1 MSAWLIGM
9 SAGSVLLYALYGLR
23 CARAERIPV
32 LRRRPWLTSLLSL
45 AFSVLFGAVLAR
57 IGYVLLIEVPALDFE
72 YEGLAALEELDLLD
86 FELDQVSFFCG
97 AVGVCL
103 GVLLANRL
111 TRKGAAFAGM
121 DAFAPFG
128 ALLAALFRLGELLL
142 KNVGLASYYAG
153 NSLSEDSPLAFFPFA
168 VEITTDS
175 GTSYWA
181 WAVCVLSAVFALAW
195 AAIAFFRL
203 RGKGRT
209 GLVFSLTLFFLALPQ
224 LLCESLRNRGMYWE
238 PFVHVEQVLCGV
250 VLLAVLF
257 FWALKT
263 GRGVPALRRWLP
275 FLATVLCFG
284 LIIVVE
290 FIIGG
295 KIIDLSR
302 PVSYLVMLVPLAAI
316 VLLGIAAAR
325 RWDAAK
331 QGD

>member
-1 MSAWLIGM
+1 MSAWLITM
-9 SAGSVLLYALYGLR
+9 SAGSVLLFALYGLR
-23 CARAERIPV
+23 CARAERVPV
-32 LRRRPWLTSLLSL
+32 LRRRPWLAALLSL
-45 AFSVLFGAVLAR
+45 VFAVLFGTVLAR

-86 FELDQVSFFCG
+86 FEPDQVSFFCG

-111 TRKGAAFAGM
+111 TRKGATFAGM

-128 ALLAALFRLGELLL
+128 ALLVALFRLGELLL

-153 NSLSEDSPLAFFPFA
+153 NSLPEGSPLTFFPFA

-257 FWALKT
+257 CWALKT
-263 GRGVPALRRWLP
+263 GRKVPAFRRWLP

-284 LIIVVE
+284 LIIVIE

-302 PVSYLVMLVPLAAI
+302 PVSYLIMLVPLAAI
-316 VLLGIAAAR
+316 VLLGITAAR
-325 RWDAAK
+325 RWDTAK
-331 QGD
+331 QGG